1 MADDTSEVLARSN
14 SYLKFLQQ
22 LLCSI
27 SFKQILIFN
36 QNRSPLLNGI
46 FTNTAE
52 IRDLRYS
59 DKLQS
64 KVSKRGVLCKVIN
77 AVGTLGLSG
86 YCTAKNVN
94 IGSDFF
100 KL

>member
-64 KVSKRGVLCKVIN
+64 KVSK
-77 AVGTLGLSG
+77 LGDMQSYKRCWYARIIRILHRKK
-86 YCTAKNVN
+86 T
-94 IGSDFF
+94 
-100 KL
+100 